1 VLNSVVSVY
10 YYFRI
15 MIVMYMKE
23 SPAGQ
28 PGPEPI
34 SLPTLAIVTIAAIW
48 IVWLG
53 VYPAQILNLAANSTL
68 ALK

>member
-1 VLNSVVSVY
+1 
-10 YYFRI
+10 
-15 MIVMYMKE
+15 MYMRE
-23 SPAGQ
+23 PAADQ
-28 PGPEPI
+28 PDPEKA
-34 SLPTLAIVTIAAIW
+34 SLPVLAIIAITAIW